1 MIPLIGPFSELAKRR
16 FDRKCKQ
23 AASGAKNTTAVRM
36 AIGVLVTSALI
47 FICLGAEVVRETVI
61 TNTAEQ
67 KAQAEDGGQS
77 LADEN
82 PDYAGW
88 LTVEGTSISTPVFSC
103 RQGDPKGFYL
113 NHGFDRA
120 PSFSGCP
127 YIAEGSSP
135 ESSNMLVYGHNMGIG
150 SLAFSALQNCYRK
163 DCFSSIGTVT
173 FKDKNGRTAIYNPL
187 YGLRVPMS
195 YDVLLRFDFAGE
207 SDFSAWLNTLSDCA
221 NAKSSYA
228 SSDSVITLVTCS
240 SAIGGSRYR
249 SVLICER
256 MS

>member
-47 FICLGAEVVRETVI
+47 FMCLGAEVVRETVI

-88 LTVEGTSISTPVFSC
+88 LTVEGTSISTPVVSC

-135 ESSNMLVYGHNMGIG
+135 ESSNMLVYGHNLGIG

>member
-16 FDRKCKQ
+16 FDQKCKQ
-23 AASGAKNTTAVRM
+23 AASGAKKTTAVRM

-47 FICLGAEVVRETVI
+47 FICLGSEVVRETVI

-88 LTVEGTSISTPVFSC
+88 LTVEGTSISTPVVSC

-150 SLAFSALQNCYRK
+150 SLAFSSLQNCYRK

-173 FKDKNGRTAIYNPL
+173 FKDKNGRTAIYKPL

-195 YDVLLRFDFAGE
+195 YDVLLRFEFAGE

-221 NAKSSYA
+221 SEKSDISA
-228 SSDSVITLVTCS
+228 TDSVITLVTCA
-240 SAIGGSRYR
+240 SALGGSKYR
-249 SVLICER
+249 SVLVCGR
-256 MS
+256 KS